1 MECAEQNK
9 PESQQPTEVNRNDV
23 DDYENKRITS
33 FNNFALEVTRALR
46 SAFTDSAASMML
58 LRNDGIWKSPEKRQ
72 QTPY

>member
-1 MECAEQNK
+1 MECAEQNNL
-9 PESQQPTEVNRNDV
+9 ESQQPTEVNRNDV
-23 DDYENKRITS
+23 AVYENKRITI

-46 SAFTDSAASMML
+46 SAFTDCAASIML